1 MSRLITYGCSFTSY
15 KWSTWAD
22 ILAEQLDLPLINRGR
37 VASGNNWALY
47 RLKYDIETG
56 LVQKDDVIRI
66 MWCVYNRVSNIID
79 VNNFTFFHAPTD
91 KKKKVKNFL
100 NNIEIIK
107 QTEEILQS
115 YDYEFFTQIDLKED
129 GVSMKELTKD
139 ISQIENYE
147 MPQWKKPIQPPLVDV
162 IMQGNWNKRIDF
174 AIDLINVPAIIK
186 KNLFRLS
193 SKHGKTPV
201 ELIREKSQMGDG
213 KFLIFFDY
221 HPTPLMHLEYLQAI
235 YPQIVWKK
243 ELVDKIH
250 QENQQILSKLH
261 NSTSPGTVASS

>member
-1 MSRLITYGCSFTSY
+1 MPRLITYGCSFTSY

-47 RLKYDIETG
+47 RLKHDIETG

-79 VNNFTFFHAPTD
+79 VNNFTFFPATTH

-115 YDYEFFTQIDLKED
+115 Y
-129 GVSMKELTKD
+129 
-139 ISQIENYE
+139 
-147 MPQWKKPIQPPLVDV
+147 
-162 IMQGNWNKRIDF
+162 GNLSTAGKR
-174 AIDLINVPAIIK
+174 
-186 KNLFRLS
+186 
-193 SKHGKTPV
+193 
-201 ELIREKSQMGDG
+201 
-213 KFLIFFDY
+213 
-221 HPTPLMHLEYLQAI
+221 
-235 YPQIVWKK
+235 
-243 ELVDKIH
+243 
-250 QENQQILSKLH
+250 
-261 NSTSPGTVASS
+261 TSGE